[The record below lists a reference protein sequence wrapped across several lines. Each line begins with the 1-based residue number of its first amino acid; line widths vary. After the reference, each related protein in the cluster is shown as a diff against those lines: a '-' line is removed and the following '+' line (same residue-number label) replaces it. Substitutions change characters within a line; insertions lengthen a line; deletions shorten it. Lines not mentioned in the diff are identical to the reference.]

1 MKFGLI
7 EVMAAAL
14 RGIRLRPDAGAANYV
29 ELRSPATLS
38 GNVILTMPASLPASG
53 TEIVTISNT
62 GQLGRT
68 PASGGGSV
76 TSVAI
81 ATPADLSVA
90 GSPITTSGTIT
101 LARTSQTA
109 NTFLGAPNGANGAP
123 SYRALAALDIPTLL
137 AARISDFDT
146 QVRVS
151 RLDQMA
157 APTATLSLNSQ
168 RIIGLLDPTGSQDA
182 ATKQYVD
189 AIAAG
194 DGNKGTAR
202 VASTANVTIASPGG
216 VIDGVTLSAG
226 ELVLLKDQTT
236 GSQNGLYV
244 WNGAAVAMTRA
255 TNADTSAEVRSGM
268 FVFVTEGT
276 ANSDNGFT
284 LTTNDPITLGT
295 TALVFTQTSGAG
307 QVLAGTG
314 LTKTGNSIDVIG
326 TTNRI
331 AVAADSIDISPS
343 YVGQATI
350 TTVGTIGTGVWNGTP
365 IPVSNGGTGSATPA
379 AARAALVAAGVF
391 RQSFTNASLTAGILT
406 VTHNLGSLIVNVQVY
421 DEVNKMIH
429 PDDITLTTS
438 SALTVDLTS
447 FGNIPSTF
455 NCVVTG

>member
-29 ELRSPATLS
+29 ELRSPASLS
-38 GNVILTMPASLPASG
+38 GNIILTMPASLPASG
-53 TEIVTISNT
+53 TEVVTISNT

-68 PASGGGSV
+68 PAAGGGSV

-81 ATPADLSVA
+81 ATPADLSVT

-109 NTFLGAPNGANGAP
+109 NTFLGAPSGANGVP

-137 AARISDFDT
+137 AASISNFDT

-157 APTATLSLNSQ
+157 APTATVSLNSQ
-168 RIIGLLDPTGSQDA
+168 RIIGLADPIGSQDA
-182 ATKQYVD
+182 ATRGFVE
-189 AIAAG
+189 ATAAG
-194 DGNKGTAR
+194 NSNQGAAR
-202 VASTANVTIASPGG
+202 VASTANITIASPGAA
-216 VIDGVTLSAG
+216 IDGVTLATG

-255 TNADTSAEVRSGM
+255 TNADTSAEVRPGM
-268 FVFVTEGT
+268 YVFVSEGT
-276 ANSDNGFT
+276 ANGDNGYR
-284 LTTNDPITLGT
+284 LTTDDPIVLGT

-307 QVLAGTG
+307 QILAGTG

-326 TTNRI
+326 TANRI
-331 AVAADSIDISPS
+331 TVAADSVDIAST
-343 YVGQATI
+343 YVGQASITTLGTI
-350 TTVGTIGTGVWNGTP
+350 TAGVWNGTP
-365 IPVSNGGTGSATPA
+365 IPVANGGTGAATPA
-379 AARAALVAAGVF
+379 AARTALVVPGIF

-421 DEVNKMIH
+421 DEVNKMVH
-429 PDDITLTTS
+429 PDDITLTS
-438 SALTVDLTS
+438 SSVLTVDLTS